1 MILCFR
7 SRSLLSLLKADTVI
21 PASRAGCTAWRN
33 RTGPS
38 AQMMRGHCVFWGLLP
53 NFIPWDFVLEAPFR
67 NLSPDFQ
74 GRIEPPR
81 PSCVAQPSLLN
92 VFPNLCVKRG
102 KMAHMLSKVK
112 NFLCFCQSA
121 LVTMSKSNQIFYK
134 SSDWQKVKIPH

>member
-1 MILCFR
+1 MVEQRTENPCVSGSIP
-7 SRSLLSLLKADTVI
+7 LLATK
-21 PASRAGCTAWRN
+21 CTARQN
-33 RTGPS
+33 RTEQS
-38 AQMMRGHCVFWGLLP
+38 VQMMRGHCFFRGLPP
-53 NFIPWDFVLEAPFR
+53 NSRRRIFVRESPFR

-121 LVTMSKSNQIFYK
+121 LVAMSKSNQIFYK